1 MTDEFTHFLSLFYRC
16 IAVNS
21 IGIFLYEE
29 LSHGILESKYVE
41 AVNVLLGTLR
51 VRLHLATAAR
61 ETLKCKDL

>member
-1 MTDEFTHFLSLFYRC
+1 MSIIKHNSFCRC

-51 VRLHLATAAR
+51 VSW
-61 ETLKCKDL
+61 EVM